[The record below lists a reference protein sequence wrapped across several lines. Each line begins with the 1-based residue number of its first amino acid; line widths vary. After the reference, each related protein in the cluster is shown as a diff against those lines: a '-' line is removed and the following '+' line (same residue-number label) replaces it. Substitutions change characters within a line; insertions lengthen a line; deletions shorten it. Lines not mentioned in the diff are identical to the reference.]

1 MPLSVRVGLSVVLF
15 AVAIAVCLTAWR
27 GQAGRLRRQ
36 GLAGVRTP
44 SAMVDDA
51 AFDRANRA
59 AAPVLYAGA
68 SVAAVLGILVAT
80 LGSRFLGGPAAVI
93 VGGIAVG
100 GLILL
105 AGVRGERAA
114 RHGLAPGTGPGSP
127 PVGPPTRKQGR
138 ITAARTATSTDSGP
152 AGGSTSRST
161 TGSITS
167 GPAPTDGTDAARP
180 AAGAVAGAGAP
191 PTAGSRPRGAATSR
205 TGRSRRVSGR
215 DGGPRPPS
223 R

>member
-15 AVAIAVCLTAWR
+15 VVAVAVSLTAWR
-27 GQAGRLRRQ
+27 GQAGRLRRE

-44 SAMVDDA
+44 SAVVDDA

-59 AAPVLYAGA
+59 AAPVLYTAA
-68 SVAAVLGILVAT
+68 SVAAVLGIFVAV

-105 AGVRGERAA
+105 AGIRGERAA
-114 RHGLAPGTGPGSP
+114 RDGLAPGTGPDALSAGRSTRR
-127 PVGPPTRKQGR
+127 PTRG
-138 ITAARTATSTDSGP
+138 TAGRTATSAGSRATSAGGDPAGTSTTTGP
-152 AGGSTSRST
+152 AGG
-161 TGSITS
+161 G
-167 GPAPTDGTDAARP
+167 GADVARP
-180 AAGAVAGAGAP
+180 PGATAP
-191 PTAGSRPRGAATSR
+191 SSVGSRPRGGAGAR

-215 DGGPRPPS
+215 GGGPRPPS